1 VYLATASANSG
12 IGRVDQPA
20 MAGRPMMGSSW
31 IGAMVSRVSP
41 AFISNRDGVTFT
53 RRISWAFDGGG
64 SVAVEARAA
73 TLDACDER
81 IAGHV
86 LRLWPELDEAAQWL

>member
-1 VYLATASANSG
+1 MSNGVSSLAGALAVAFAHGPLAG
-12 IGRVDQPA
+12 I
-20 MAGRPMMGSSW
+20 
-31 IGAMVSRVSP
+31 SP
-41 AFISNRDGVTFT
+41 AFVTTRDGVTFT

-64 SVAVEARAA
+64 SVAVEAPAA

-86 LRLWPELDEAAQWL
+86 LRLWPELEEAAQWL